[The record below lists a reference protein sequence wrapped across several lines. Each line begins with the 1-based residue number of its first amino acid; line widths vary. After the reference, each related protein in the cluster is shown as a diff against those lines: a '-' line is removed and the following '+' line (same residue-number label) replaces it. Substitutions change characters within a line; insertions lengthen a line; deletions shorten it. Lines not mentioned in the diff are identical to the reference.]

1 MRLIDRAALSAQG
14 PAKTDLAKPGTGFV
28 RPSACYGRAS
38 AGLYRAVV
46 GRRQGVDSIL
56 KLSPEPA

>member
-1 MRLIDRAALSAQG
+1 MRLIERAALTAQG
-14 PAKTDLAKPGTGFV
+14 PANRPRQAGTGFV

-38 AGLYRAVV
+38 TGLYRAIV